1 MDIGFNLGASVSWPW
16 AASVAASVAVI
27 FIVGRVYGAVCALCR
42 YRAGA
47 AAQHTHTNNNN
58 KAVIC
63 DLREELRV
71 AHDQSSDQAQQVQR
85 LQQQV
90 QQLQHEA
97 QRWQRLWEQS
107 ERRKDK
113 VFPLEVWASPTGGR
127 YHIGQACGGR
137 ASRMY
142 TPCMTCVH

>member
-27 FIVGRVYGAVCALCR
+27 FIVGRVYGAVCASV
-42 YRAGA
+42 AV
-47 AAQHTHTNNNN
+47 NN